1 MKCHL
6 NEKENALDKLQQE
19 KRELCREKTNLETHL
34 HTYKNEHKTPH
45 RLCNVCKR
53 GIVCNCSPL
62 VIKDSKI
69 KVKIII

>member
-19 KRELCREKTNLETHL
+19 KREYCEKTNLETHL
-34 HTYKNEHKTPH
+34 HTYKSEHKIPH

-53 GIVCNCSPL
+53 GVICNCSL
-62 VIKDSKI
+62 VIKDSKM
-69 KVKIII
+69 KVNIII